1 MRISLAETLSRTSN
15 VSYSFCHDGEGVSF
29 SLGGIT
35 CVRNMLDMRDRPPG
49 DSVTLIHKPS
59 ATGFVRNYKKV
70 SWPGRSRSFLSS
82 SVKPLQS
89 VESVESDFKPPLLPK
104 MISAGPHNVYT
115 LAEGVPLPR
124 NDTSVQVRNQQG
136 GGLVLLQDTQLI
148 ETLAHFSRER
158 IPERVVHAK
167 AIGAR
172 GHFEVTH
179 DISDLTDADF
189 LNSVG
194 KKTEVLTRIS
204 TVGPNSGSADTIRDF
219 HGWAIKF
226 KTAEGNNDWVFNNQP
241 VFFVRD
247 PIKFPSLNR
256 SHKRHPATHADDA
269 DMFWDFHVNAPES
282 AHALMFLFGD
292 RGTPASL
299 RNINGYSGH
308 TYKFTKKDG
317 SFHYVKIQIHSDAGV
332 KNLSNDDA
340 VRLAGSDPDALTL
353 DMYNAIERGDYPS
366 YTVSVQVV
374 HPADVA
380 RCPVNIF
387 DMTKVLPHAQYPLR
401 PIGKLVFDRN
411 PTNYF
416 AEIEQAAFSPSNMV
430 PGIEPSADPMLQAR
444 MFAYPDAARYRLGV
458 NYQMLPTN
466 AAKSPVYIPTER
478 DGFMNF
484 GSNYDADPNYLHSS
498 IHPTAFH
505 GTTTEAY
512 TPTQDTLSA
521 KGPVIF
527 TSEIT
532 DDDFKQPRALWND
545 VLAKEDGAQDRFISN
560 ISGNIAGVK
569 RAWLREKVFG
579 EFPQNP
585 FTLPGRH

>member
-1 MRISLAETLSRTSN
+1 
-15 VSYSFCHDGEGVSF
+15 
-29 SLGGIT
+29 
-35 CVRNMLDMRDRPPG
+35 
-49 DSVTLIHKPS
+49 
-59 ATGFVRNYKKV
+59 
-70 SWPGRSRSFLSS
+70 
-82 SVKPLQS
+82 
-89 VESVESDFKPPLLPK
+89 
-104 MISAGPHNVYT
+104 MIVAGPHNFYT
-115 LAEGVPLPR
+115 LAEGKPLPS
-124 NDTSVQVRNQQG
+124 NDTSIQVRNKQG

-172 GHFEVTH
+172 GYFQVTH
-179 DISDLTDADF
+179 DISDITDADF
-189 LNSVG
+189 LNGIG

-204 TVGPNSGSADTIRDF
+204 TVGPESGSADTIRDF

-256 SHKRHPATHADDA
+256 SHKRHPATHSNDA
-269 DMFWDFHVNAPES
+269 DMFWDFHVGSPES
-282 AHALMFLFGD
+282 VHALMFLFSD

-317 SFHYVKIQIHSDAGV
+317 SFHYVRIHIHADEGV
-332 KNLSNDDA
+332 KNLTNDEA
-340 VRLAGSDPDALTL
+340 VRLAGTSPDHLTL
-353 DMYNAIERGDYPS
+353 DMFNAIEEGNYPS
-366 YTVSVQVV
+366 YTVSIQTI
-374 HPADVA
+374 HPADVGLS
-380 RCPVNIF
+380 PVNIF

-401 PIGKLVFDRN
+401 PVGKLVFDRN
-411 PTNYF
+411 PINYF
-416 AEIEQAAFSPSNMV
+416 SEIEQAAFSPSTMV

-466 AAKSPVYIPTER
+466 AAKVPVYIPTER

-484 GSNYDADPNYLHSS
+484 SANYGAEPNYVNSS
-498 IHPTAFH
+498 IHPTGFH
-505 GTTTEAY
+505 DAARSEYKPTEEVL
-512 TPTQDTLSA
+512 T
-521 KGPVIF
+521 GPVVF

-532 DDDFKQPRALWND
+532 DEDFKQPRALWNN
-545 VLAKEDGAQDRFISN
+545 VFSEEEQESFVNN
-560 ISGNIAGVK
+560 ISGNIAAVK
-569 RAWLREKVFG
+569 RDWLREKVFDLFRRVDQSLG
-579 EFPQNP
+579 DRIEEAVNKIVKM
-585 FTLPGRH
+585 